1 MWGVGGGGGGGGG
14 GAGYPIVQN
23 VNLFEESKEIQL
35 YRCNFDNDNLITE
48 KKSQPKQRN
57 NLESNY
63 ILLLLYMYILF
74 VSLEN

>member
-1 MWGVGGGGGGGGG
+1 MGTEKGLGVGGG

-48 KKSQPKQRN
+48 KKKKANPN
-57 NLESNY
+57 N
-63 ILLLLYMYILF
+63 ITT
-74 VSLEN
+74 